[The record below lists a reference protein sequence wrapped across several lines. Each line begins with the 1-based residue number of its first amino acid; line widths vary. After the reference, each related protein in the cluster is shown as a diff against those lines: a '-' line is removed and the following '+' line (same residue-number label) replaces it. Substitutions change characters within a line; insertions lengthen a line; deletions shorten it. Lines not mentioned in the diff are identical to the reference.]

1 MNHLTGMKKN
11 RIGIGKNPVRRSK
24 MRNNPLL
31 TKSTGSRYVAVA
43 CGLKMSNHDLIS
55 RGLTI
60 LRLFE
65 WWQIFFMMPYM
76 YKEQM
81 AIKDES

>member
-1 MNHLTGMKKN
+1 MNHLTRMKKN

-24 MRNNPLL
+24 MRNNPFANKKHRQLL
-31 TKSTGSRYVAVA
+31 AVA

-65 WWQIFFMMPYM
+65 WCKFF
-76 YKEQM
+76 
-81 AIKDES
+81 S